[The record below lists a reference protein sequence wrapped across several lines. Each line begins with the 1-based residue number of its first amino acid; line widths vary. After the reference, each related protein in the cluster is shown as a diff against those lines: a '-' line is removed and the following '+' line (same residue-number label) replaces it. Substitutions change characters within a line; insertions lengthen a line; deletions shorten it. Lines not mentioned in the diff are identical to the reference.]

1 MQELIHALNKRRIIT
16 ICIVI
21 VFAFTSLVFN
31 YNFNVTNPTYF
42 DGKYNMY
49 ITNGLVVYKL
59 IELIIIYYFLFHRY
73 LIKLRTITYSIKDY
87 PKLKKHTNLLL
98 FLIPQGNTV
107 FGIIAYKLSGSV
119 SYFLLFSFI
128 ALVTLILVKPNS
140 LISR

>member
-98 FLIPQGNTV
+98 LIPQGNTV